1 MRCRASRP
9 GWRRRPR
16 RCRADKVCCAPIGHH
31 RGLFA
36 VRPPR
41 YPGAVDGSGR
51 DACACARGSRCR
63 KHGID
68 GATEAATFGGRVWPR
83 CPFHRGLCRGR
94 AEAPADCRRG
104 SCRRARTRPPSPSS
118 EICCDGGGSRSREPA
133 SQRPK
138 SYAPPRR
145 SPTKPI
151 PTNCGAKDG
160 RWCCDGFASTVG
172 VGIVE
177 NALLGPI

>member
-16 RCRADKVCCAPIGHH
+16 HCGADKVCCAPIGHH
-31 RGLFA
+31 RSLFA

-41 YPGAVDGSGR
+41 YPGAIDGGGR
-51 DACACARGSRCR
+51 DACASARRGRR
-63 KHGID
+63 REHGID
-68 GATEAATFGGRVWPR
+68 DATEAATFRGRVRPR
-83 CPFHRGLCRGR
+83 CSFHRGLCRGR
-94 AEAPADCRRG
+94 AEAPAGCRRG
-104 SCRRARTRPPSPSS
+104 PCRRARTRPPSPSS
-118 EICCDGGGSRSREPA
+118 KICCDGGGSRSRESA

-151 PTNCGAKDG
+151 PMNCGAKDG
-160 RWCCDGFASTVG
+160 KWCCAGFASTAG
-172 VGIVE
+172 VATVE
-177 NALLGPI
+177 NARSGPI

>member
-1 MRCRASRP
+1 MRCGASRP

-16 RCRADKVCCAPIGHH
+16 HCGADKVCCAPIGHH
-31 RGLFA
+31 RSLFA

-51 DACACARGSRCR
+51 DACACARGSRRR

-94 AEAPADCRRG
+94 AEAPAGCRRG
-104 SCRRARTRPPSPSS
+104 PCRRARTRPQGPSS
-118 EICCDGGGSRSREPA
+118 KICCDGGGSRSRGRQA
-133 SQRPK
+133 SGR
-138 SYAPPRR
+138 SRTLLRAAHPRNPYPR
-145 SPTKPI
+145 IAARRTAD
-151 PTNCGAKDG
+151 GAATG
-160 RWCCDGFASTVG
+160 SHRLRGLARLRTHS
-172 VGIVE
+172 
-177 NALLGPI
+177 